1 MKITRKRLNTIIKEE
16 ISLLESNSDSDRG
29 NKLDPDLLKGAY
41 VSSKEDREAM
51 KNYIANLKA
60 KGSSMDADGDGELD
74 FDELSSLTNDI
85 ESADKQNFPPLSHQL
100 ISQYADNMRGPIK
113 SDAKKGDPWGDPW
126 FKEYVSYTY
135 SARPNNIQAKQS
147 ITLYRLLNDKYFARI
162 YGSYNNRVSH
172 QNPGEFDDPIEAI
185 QAALDS
191 SGVKGTTP
199 AKNLIKKVGEKIT
212 GNPTGGAWYD

>member
-1 MKITRKRLNTIIKEE
+1 MKVTRKQLKSIIKEE
-16 ISLLESNSDSDRG
+16 LKLFESPNSFESPEEQGYDS
-29 NKLDPDLLKGAY
+29 
-41 VSSKEDREAM
+41 S
-51 KNYIANLKA
+51 
-60 KGSSMDADGDGELD
+60 
-74 FDELSSLTNDI
+74 T
-85 ESADKQNFPPLSHQL
+85 FPPLSHPL
-100 ISQYADNMRGPIK
+100 ISQYADAMRGPVV
-113 SDAKKGDPWGDPW
+113 SDKKVGDAWGDPW

-147 ITLYRLLNDKYFARI
+147 IALYRLLNDKYFARI

-172 QNPGEFDDPIEAI
+172 QSPGEFDDPIEAI

-191 SGVKGTTP
+191 SVVKGTTP

>member
-1 MKITRKRLNTIIKEE
+1 MKITRKRLNAIIKEE
-16 ISLLESNSDSDRG
+16 LNLLEVDSNNDGAIDSSELR
-29 NKLDPDLLKGAY
+29 DLAD
-41 VSSKEDREAM
+41 S
-51 KNYIANLKA
+51 I
-60 KGSSMDADGDGELD
+60 DGD
-74 FDELSSLTNDI
+74 TVR
-85 ESADKQNFPPLSHQL
+85 FPPLSHPL
-100 ISQYADNMRGPIK
+100 ISQYADAMRGPIV
-113 SDAKKGDPWGDPW
+113 SDTKVGDAWGDPW

-172 QNPGEFDDPIEAI
+172 QSPGEFDDPIEAI

-191 SGVKGTTP
+191 SVVKGTTP